1 MKKAPF
7 KLRSGNKPSIAK
19 MAGVSPVK
27 RVGSSQELTKGKKKT
42 EEVVDSDTQ
51 EVRDVATQRLID
63 AGAPKEVIEKSRQKF
78 VNKKKKQLKK

>member
-7 KLRSGNKPSIAK
+7 KLKSGNKPSIAK

-42 EEVVDSDTQ
+42 AEVVDSDTK

-78 VNKKKKQLKK
+78 VNRKKKQLKK